1 MSDEPIGAS
10 LVLVGPGRAGLALVR
25 SWRST
30 GGEVVVLARNAAA
43 AERVRTAI
51 ADPKVAVRPL
61 PDGGEI
67 EGEVLVLAVP
77 DDAITAVA
85 KSLAPG
91 SAFRF
96 AFHVSGALPA
106 SALAP
111 LSPRTSLGS
120 LHPLRAFGGVAG
132 ESWRDAFVAVEG
144 EQPAV
149 AAGADLCRRLGARPR
164 PVAAT
169 GKALYHCAA
178 TLAAGGVAS
187 LLSVASRVWAEAGLD
202 EEEGRI
208 ELSRLA
214 VSAAETASRLPFEE
228 ALTGPVARRDV
239 DTIRRHR
246 DALAGRPEIARL
258 YRFLAAE
265 TLDRTAGRGREDEIA
280 ALLASSPKDREE
292 VDGRS
297 DNKSDNLLPKI

>member
-25 SWRST
+25 SWRSA
-30 GGEVVVLARNAAA
+30 GGDVVVLARNAAA
-43 AERVRTAI
+43 AERARTAI
-51 ADPKVAVRPL
+51 ADPKVGARSL
-61 PDGGEI
+61 PEAGDLA
-67 EGEVLVLAVP
+67 GEVLVLAVP
-77 DDAITAVA
+77 DDAITEVA
-85 KSLAPG
+85 RALAPR

-120 LHPLRAFGGVAG
+120 LHPLRAFGGVPG
-132 ESWRDAFVAVEG
+132 ETWRDAFVAVEG
-144 EQPAV
+144 EPGAV

-164 PVAAT
+164 PLAAP
-169 GKALYHCAA
+169 GKALYHSAA

-228 ALTGPVARRDV
+228 ALTGPVARRDI

-280 ALLASSPKDREE
+280 ALLDSPAREREEADRE
-292 VDGRS
+292 S
-297 DNKSDNLLPKI
+297 DNKSDTLLPKI

>member
-25 SWRST
+25 SWRSA
-30 GGEVVVLARNAAA
+30 GGDVVVLARNAAA
-43 AERVRTAI
+43 AERARNAI
-51 ADPKVAVRPL
+51 ADPKVGVRSL
-61 PDGGEI
+61 PDAGDLA
-67 EGEVLVLAVP
+67 GEVLVLAVP
-77 DDAITAVA
+77 DDAITDVA
-85 KSLAPG
+85 KALAPR

-120 LHPLRAFGGVAG
+120 LHPLRAFGGVPG
-132 ESWRDAFVAVEG
+132 ETWRDAFVAVEG
-144 EQPAV
+144 EPAAV

-164 PVAAT
+164 PLAAP

-202 EEEGRI
+202 EDEGRI

-214 VSAAETASRLPFEE
+214 VSAAETASRLPFEK
-228 ALTGPVARRDV
+228 ALTGPVARRDL

-280 ALLASSPKDREE
+280 TLLASPAREREE
-292 VDGRS
+292 ADLES
-297 DNKSDNLLPKI
+297 DNKSDTLLPKI